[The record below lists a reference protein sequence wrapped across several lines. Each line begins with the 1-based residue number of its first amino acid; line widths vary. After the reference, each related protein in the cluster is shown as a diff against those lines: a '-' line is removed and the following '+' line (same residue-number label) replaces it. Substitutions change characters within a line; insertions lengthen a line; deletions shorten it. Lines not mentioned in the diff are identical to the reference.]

1 MDYGVRTFYVGES
14 FISRCEKVGA
24 DTRIIDTVYNITL
37 LNGQTLKLSSKSI
50 SKKRRCDM

>member
-37 LNGQTLKLSSKSI
+37 LNGQTLKLSSKQS
-50 SKKRRCDM
+50 